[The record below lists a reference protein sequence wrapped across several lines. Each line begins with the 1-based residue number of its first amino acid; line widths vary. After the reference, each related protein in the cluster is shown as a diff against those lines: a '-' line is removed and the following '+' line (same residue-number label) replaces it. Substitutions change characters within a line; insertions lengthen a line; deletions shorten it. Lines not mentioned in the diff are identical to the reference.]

1 MTPPPQLTRKQ
12 PPEGRVKPTSR
23 GGLGLLGGG
32 ALTLAISLALLVGLQ
47 LGGLPWRMR
56 REFLRLQG
64 ALVGG
69 LVGVLVGYAAG
80 RGSSE
85 PPQS

>member
-1 MTPPPQLTRKQ
+1 MTRLPQRPTQNLPPPK
-12 PPEGRVKPTSR
+12 PPERPSR

-32 ALTLAISLALLVGLQ
+32 VLTLAISLSLLVGLQ

-56 REFLRLQG
+56 RDFLRLQG

-69 LVGVLVGYAAG
+69 LVGVLVGYGVG
-80 RGSSE
+80 RRSSE
-85 PPQS
+85 PPP